1 MNVFGL
7 AHSVTMVS
15 GRNRNTRPH
24 NDEMYG
30 VNVRRRKNT
39 YRYLMSSHNIDGIVT
54 WRDTSEILY
63 QVFLPNRDE
72 EKLW

>member
-1 MNVFGL
+1 M
-7 AHSVTMVS
+7 S
-15 GRNRNTRPH
+15 GRNFNTRP
-24 NDEMYG
+24 NSNEIYG

-39 YRYLMSSHNIDGIVT
+39 YRYLMSSNNIDGIVT

-63 QVFLPNRDE
+63 HVFLPNRDE